1 MFVWCKYFGT
11 LCETTQ
17 SSSLAPPPPPPHSP
31 SPPITSRKQ
40 NSIRKCAYQLPQ
52 LHMQRPDAQMYLK
65 SKLCRLLFPRAS
77 KHGCVIQNQTSS
89 PKINSHYSPYPMLGS
104 ASQWVYCIP
113 SRKGGDCPET
123 KAEARGLGG
132 SMQHPYLCYN
142 DWYTQAALLLP
153 WWSITPTPASNRCVS
168 NPHHFAHSCSLPQSQ
183 LIAAGRLPHYLL
195 PVTQVGGA
203 LSDLQWV
210 AKACH

>member
-1 MFVWCKYFGT
+1 MK
-11 LCETTQ
+11 Q
-17 SSSLAPPPPPPHSP
+17 HSLALLPPPPPP

-65 SKLCRLLFPRAS
+65 SKLCRLLFPQAS

-113 SRKGGDCPET
+113 SQKGGDCPET
-123 KAEARGLGG
+123 NQRLGDWEG
-132 SMQHPYLCYN
+132 VCSIPTCAIMTDTHRQHCCCPDDQSHQHLRPTDVCPTLIISLTVVLYL
-142 DWYTQAALLLP
+142 
-153 WWSITPTPASNRCVS
+153 
-168 NPHHFAHSCSLPQSQ
+168 NPS
-183 LIAAGRLPHYLL
+183 
-195 PVTQVGGA
+195 
-203 LSDLQWV
+203 
-210 AKACH
+210 

>member
-1 MFVWCKYFGT
+1 
-11 LCETTQ
+11 
-17 SSSLAPPPPPPHSP
+17 
-31 SPPITSRKQ
+31 
-40 NSIRKCAYQLPQ
+40 
-52 LHMQRPDAQMYLK
+52 MQRPDAQMYLK

-113 SRKGGDCPET
+113 SRKGDCPET
-123 KAEARGLGG
+123 KAEPRGLGG
-132 SMQHPYLCYN
+132 SMQHPYLHYN

-168 NPHHFAHSCSLPQSQ
+168 NPHHFAHSHSLPQSQ
-183 LIAAGRLPHYLL
+183 LTAAGRLPHYLL
-195 PVTQVGGA
+195 QVTQVGGA
-203 LSDLQWV
+203 HSDLQWLQKSAINAGWLTSEITSLSLMQV
-210 AKACH
+210 DLLQK